1 MTDATLP
8 GPALE
13 NPRRE
18 HSVAAPGRAREL
30 LSRIPDEPATLDRL
44 RGRHVLGM
52 SDFDAPLLRQLMRL
66 AARYEVGDV
75 ADTSTMRCKVLS
87 SLYLDLPY
95 CTGRLSF
102 NTACM
107 RLGGS
112 LLDLDGTAT
121 QILRRRYA
129 PEEIA
134 ELCNGYSDVALVRA
148 ADAESFQDMLPH
160 FRVPVIN
167 AGSGAGEHPSH
178 AMADLYTLCKW
189 RPGLFCGEA
198 SSEERLTIALVG
210 DPSRTRTLRS
220 FLRMLTRFPEVVER
234 VVLASRLEH
243 GFATGQREELAQAGI
258 RVETLAEL
266 YPMATDMEIARD
278 LLPATDLFYV
288 HQVQTTHVRRMQIV
302 ESLALFKP
310 EAMILAPDMQSEE
323 ASHLLNDSPFNGYFA
338 QARGSVFVRMA
349 LLTGILSC

>member
-1 MTDATLP
+1 ML
-8 GPALE
+8 LE
-13 NPRRE
+13 
-18 HSVAAPGRAREL
+18 
-30 LSRIPDEPATLDRL
+30 RIPDEPAILERL
-44 RGRHVLGM
+44 RGRHVLAM

-66 AARYEVGDV
+66 AARYELGEV
-75 ADTSTMRCKVLS
+75 AGTSALRCKVMS

-95 CTGRLSF
+95 CNGRLSF

-121 QILRRRYA
+121 DILRRRYA

-134 ELCNGYSDVALVRA
+134 ELCNSYSDVALVRA
-148 ADAESFQDMLPH
+148 VDTESLQDMLPH

-167 AGSGAGEHPSH
+167 AGTGAGEHPSH

-189 RPGLFCGEA
+189 RPGLFCGKAPAED
-198 SSEERLTIALVG
+198 RLTIGLVG

-220 FLRMLTRFPEVVER
+220 FLRMLTRFPEAVER

-243 GFATGQREELAQAGI
+243 GFATGQREELKEAGI
-258 RVETLAEL
+258 RVETLSEL
-266 YPMATDMEIARD
+266 YPLATDMEIARE
-278 LLPATDLFYV
+278 LVPATDLFYV

-302 ESLALFKP
+302 ESMALFKP
-310 EAMILAPDMQSEE
+310 DAMILSPDMQSEE
-323 ASHLLNDSPFNGYFA
+323 ASHLLNSSPANGYFA

-349 LLTGILSC
+349 LLTAILSC